1 MSYDIRAMSLSEMLD
16 TAFRLVRDHFSVL
29 FPLSLLSYLPIGAA
43 FALMMGY
50 IDPATGEFAELE
62 AEQLITIVLVWL
74 GVLVLLSLIFPLVWT
89 ATTSC
94 VREAY
99 LGRPVELDGA
109 LKLGAG
115 KYVHFVWVFTLYTL
129 ILLGLMT
136 LVSLAMVAL
145 VTVGSISETLGG
157 LGALGIAVAVLLGLP
172 VIFLLAI
179 WLYAFGFLLTVVL
192 VTEELGAMDTIRRA
206 WWLVNSS
213 RGRVLGVS
221 LVVYIITVIP
231 SSATQMFMSFMPLVG
246 GLIWGAVQGIAF
258 AYSVAAFV
266 ILYYDILCR
275 EEAFDLEHLARRV
288 EEEPPLDASPGA
300 AIGG

>member
-16 TAFRLVRDHFSVL
+16 TAFRLVRDHFGVL
-29 FPLSLLSYLPIGAA
+29 LPLSLLGYLPIGAA

-50 IDPATGEFAELE
+50 IDPATGEFAEVE
-62 AEQLITIVLVWL
+62 AEQIIAIVLAWL
-74 GVLVLLSLIFPLVWT
+74 GVFVLLSLIFPLVWT
-89 ATTSC
+89 ATTAC
-94 VREAY
+94 LREAY
-99 LGRPVELDGA
+99 LGRPVELGDA

-115 KYVHFVWVFTLYTL
+115 KYLHFVWVFTLYTL
-129 ILLGLMT
+129 ILFGLMT
-136 LVSLAMVAL
+136 LVSLALMAL
-145 VTVGSISETLGG
+145 FTVTSISEMP
-157 LGALGIAVAVLLGLP
+157 GALGTWGVVLAVVLALP
-172 VIFLLAI
+172 AIFVMAI

-192 VTEELGAMDTIRRA
+192 VTEELGSMDTIRRA
-206 WWLVNSS
+206 WWLVNTS
-213 RGRVLGVS
+213 RARVLGVS

-231 SSATQMFMSFMPLVG
+231 SSASQMFMNFMPMVG

-266 ILYYDILCR
+266 VFYYDILCR

-288 EEEPPLDASPGA
+288 EEEAPLGASPGP